1 VTYPRVVC
9 VSAPQ
14 AEGVRRVY
22 ARETMLALRGGCTAP
37 PPDCESFPG
46 WAMLQEAGKAG
57 SGGGGRGGRG
67 GGKKASGQ

>member
-1 VTYPRVVC
+1 M
-9 VSAPQ
+9 
-14 AEGVRRVY
+14 Y